1 MASSDSRQETAA
13 LLAAIKE
20 PLPAAKRLTHGEQA
34 ALSNRLYLS
43 LDTEGR
49 SLKERQQESEAK
61 LQDAYSGLFQPRSS
75 HRARS
80 PTRAREEAEQEA
92 EEGEAGVLRLVSLC
106 GRGEWTAVRQLLQA
120 RNRYHPLLAERGGHS
135 VAPAAGT
142 CSKLLS
148 TATVSPTA
156 AGEPRPRRPEGGG
169 AQRRRPRR
177 RAPPAPGVCL

>member
-135 VAPAAGT
+135 VA
-142 CSKLLS
+142 
-148 TATVSPTA
+148 
-156 AGEPRPRRPEGGG
+156 
-169 AQRRRPRR
+169 
-177 RAPPAPGVCL
+177 